1 MVFEPIVQVVAR
13 PNQEIGS
20 NSLVNLDAQSLVFDD
35 STLFDWSK
43 YSGYDRFE
51 TGTRAN
57 YGAQFTMN
65 FDNGGYANLM
75 GGQSYQLAGTN
86 SYATPDAANVGL
98 SSGLDTRLSDY
109 VGAFTIAPNPIFSF
123 IAKARFDV
131 DSFAARR
138 VDLIANYNFGA
149 LTGSVQFADYEAQ
162 PVIGYDVRREGL
174 ALSSR
179 YKISDNYF
187 AQGNIIFDMS
197 RHLYPPSVIGFT
209 SPGPFAVAAFGL
221 GAGYHDEC
229 TTFSVNYSS
238 IYQDYGSGSLVRN
251 QTLLVQLQLR
261 TLGDA
266 KVAQTFL
273 NTTSLDGVKY

>member
-1 MVFEPIVQVVAR
+1 MVFEPIVQIVAR

-20 NSLVNLDAQSLVFDD
+20 NSLVNLDAQSLVFDN

-51 TGTRAN
+51 TGTRLN
-57 YGAQFTMN
+57 YGAQFTVN
-65 FDNGGYANLM
+65 FNNGGYANLI

-98 SSGLDTRLSDY
+98 SSGLDTRRSDY
-109 VGAFTIAPNPIFSF
+109 VGAFTIAPNSIFSF

-131 DSFAARR
+131 SSLAARR
-138 VDLIANYNFGA
+138 VDLITNYNFGA
-149 LTGSVQFADYEAQ
+149 LTGSIQFADYEAQ

-174 ALSSR
+174 SLSSR

-187 AQGNIIFDMS
+187 AQGNITFDMS
-197 RHLYPPSVIGFT
+197 RQFYPASLIGFT
-209 SPGPFAVAAFGL
+209 NPGPFAVAAFGL
-221 GAGYHDEC
+221 GAGYQDEC

-238 IYQDYGSGSLVRN
+238 IYQDYGSGSLTRN
-251 QTLLVQLQLR
+251 QTVLLQLQLR
-261 TLGDA
+261 TLGEA
-266 KVAQTFL
+266 KVSQTFL
-273 NTTSLDGVKY
+273 NTTALDGVKY